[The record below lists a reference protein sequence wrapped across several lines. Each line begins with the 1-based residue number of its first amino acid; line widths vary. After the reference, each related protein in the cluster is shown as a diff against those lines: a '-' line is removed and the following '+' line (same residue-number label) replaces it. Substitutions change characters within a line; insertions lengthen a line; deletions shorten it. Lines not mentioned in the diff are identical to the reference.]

1 MPSRSLR
8 RRTAL
13 LGCAVLAATALSGAL
28 PAQAQPAETAALR
41 DVMAVGNGQGGTV
54 SFIDTATYQN
64 LGSINVVPDLQERLN
79 SMTVVERI
87 GYEAVNAAQGY
98 RKLVD
103 DMAVSPDGRTL
114 YISRG
119 ALSDAVAFDIATKRM
134 LWRHKTEGFKA
145 DHAALSADG
154 RQFIVSATTAS
165 KAEVIDTA
173 TGQLQTSFATGTYP
187 HANDYSPDGTIL
199 YNSSIGITSLPKI
212 LNALKGARSVTA
224 VDARTFKRLRTYN
237 FEYGIRPA
245 VFTRDNKT
253 MYAQL
258 SYLNGFVEYDLAA
271 GKITRTV
278 KMPFS
283 EKAAKMKPDDYPQN
297 SAHHGMAMNADESK
311 LCVAG
316 TIDDYVS
323 IVSRPGLTTDGTVT
337 YAADALPYWAQT
349 SPNGHDCF
357 VSLAEDDQVSVVDYR
372 TAREV
377 ARIDVGRFPQRERA
391 AKLTPEAIA
400 SLDPAKG

>member
-8 RRTAL
+8 RGTAL
-13 LGCAVLAATALSGAL
+13 LAAAVLAVTAINGAL
-28 PAQAQPAETAALR
+28 PARAAGPLR

-54 SFIDTATYQN
+54 SFIDTATYAN
-64 LGSINVVPDLQERLN
+64 LGSINVVPDLQERLDA
-79 SMTVVERI
+79 MTPVERI

-103 DMAVSPDGRTL
+103 DMAVSPDGKTI
-114 YISRG
+114 YVSRG
-119 ALSDAVAFDIATKRM
+119 ALSDAVAFDIASKRM
-134 LWRHKTEGFKA
+134 LWRRKTEGFKA
-145 DHAALSADG
+145 DHASLSPDG
-154 RQFIVSATTAS
+154 TRFIVSATTAS
-165 KAEVIDTA
+165 KAEVIKTA
-173 TGQLQTSFATGTYP
+173 TGELETTFATGTYP
-187 HANDYSPDGTIL
+187 HANDYSPDGRIV
-199 YNSSIGITSLPKI
+199 YNSSIGITSLPKA
-212 LNALKGARSVTA
+212 LNVLKGSKAVTA
-224 VDARTFKRLRTYN
+224 VDAATFRPLRTYT

-258 SYLNGFVEYDLAA
+258 SYLNGFVEYDLTA
-271 GKITRTV
+271 GRIKRTV
-278 KMPFS
+278 QMPFS
-283 EKAAKMKPDDYPQN
+283 DKAARMKPDDYPQN
-297 SAHHGMAMNADESK
+297 SAHHGMAMNPDESR

-323 IVSRPGLTTDGTVT
+323 IVSRPGLTTAGTVHYPT
-337 YAADALPYWAQT
+337 DALPYWTQT

-357 VSLAEDDQVSVVDYR
+357 VSLAEEDQVSVVDYR

-391 AKLTPEAIA
+391 AKLTAEAVA
-400 SLDPAKG
+400 SLAPARG

>member
-1 MPSRSLR
+1 MPSLSLR
-8 RRTAL
+8 KRTAL
-13 LGCAVLAATALSGAL
+13 LGCAVLAATAVSGAL
-28 PAQAQPAETAALR
+28 PANAGAAELR

-54 SFIDTATYQN
+54 SFIDTATYRN
-64 LGSINVVPDLQERLN
+64 LGSLNVVPDLQERLDGMN
-79 SMTVVERI
+79 LVERV

-103 DMAVSPDGRTL
+103 DMAVSPDGRTI

-119 ALSDAVAFDIATKRM
+119 ALSDAVAFDIASKKM
-134 LWRHKTEGFKA
+134 LWRRKTEGFKA

-173 TGQLQTSFATGTYP
+173 NGNLQTSFATGTYP

-199 YNSSIGITSLPKI
+199 YNSSIGITSLPKL
-212 LNALKGARSVTA
+212 LNGLKGSRAVTA
-224 VDARTFKRLRTYN
+224 VDAKTFKPLRTYD

-278 KMPFS
+278 QMPFS
-283 EKAAKMKPDDYPQN
+283 DKAAGMKPDDYPQN

-337 YAADALPYWAQT
+337 YATDALPYWTQT
-349 SPNGHDCF
+349 SPNGRDCF
-357 VSLAEDDQVSVVDYR
+357 VSLAEDDQISVVDYR
-372 TAREV
+372 TAKEV

>member
-13 LGCAVLAATALSGAL
+13 LGCAVLAATAMTGAV
-28 PAQAQPAETAALR
+28 PAKAAALR

-54 SFIDTATYQN
+54 SFIDTGTYAN
-64 LGSINVVPDLQERLN
+64 LGSINVVPDLQERLDA
-79 SMTVVERI
+79 MTPAERI

-103 DMAVSPDGRTL
+103 DMAVSPDGATI
-114 YISRG
+114 YVSRG

-145 DHAALSADG
+145 DHAALSPDG
-154 RQFIVSATTAS
+154 KRFVVSATTAS

-173 TGQLQTSFATGTYP
+173 TGSLETSFATGTYP
-187 HANDYSPDGTIL
+187 HANDYSPDGRIL
-199 YNSSIGITSLPKI
+199 YNSSIGITSLPKL
-212 LNALKGARSVTA
+212 LNALKGSKAVTA
-224 VDARTFKRLRTYN
+224 VDAATFKPLRTYT
-237 FEYGIRPA
+237 FDYGIRPA

-253 MYAQL
+253 MFAQL
-258 SYLNGFVEYDLAA
+258 SYLNGFIEYDLTA
-271 GKITRTV
+271 GKTTRTV
-278 KMPFS
+278 QMPFS
-283 EKAAKMKPDDYPQN
+283 DKAAKMKPDDYPQN
-297 SAHHGMAMNADESK
+297 SAHHGMAMNADETK
-311 LCVAG
+311 LCMAG

-323 IVSRPGLTTDGTVT
+323 IVSRPGLTTDGTVH
-337 YAADALPYWAQT
+337 YATDALPYWTQT

-357 VSLAEDDQVSVVDYR
+357 VSLAEDDQISVIDYR
-372 TAREV
+372 TAKEV

-391 AKLTPEAIA
+391 AKLTPAA
-400 SLDPAKG
+400 LAALNPAKG